1 MKTKLFAPYMP
12 LRPPH
17 LNSFSVPMFLKHLS
31 LTNFRSLTRLD
42 VEVPSGTIV
51 LVGDNAQGKTSVL
64 EAIFMLA
71 TLNAFNAESDRELIN
86 FFTAREPLAVARIKA
101 DFRQGDT
108 SDARLHHL
116 ELRIIQ
122 ETNGKS
128 TRVRKEVLFDGVKQK
143 VNEVVGQFNAVLFLP
158 QMMSIIDGSPS
169 HRRRYLDLALAQ
181 VIPGYSETLSRYAR
195 ALEQRNALLKQLN
208 DRSGDQGQLTYWD
221 EQIAG
226 LGARLIH
233 ARIHAI
239 QEMEILAALTHRE
252 LTQGREVLRLNYQPA
267 YDPLPATQGQ
277 YTLNLDD
284 PRDRTTFT
292 LEQIQKGY
300 AAALQKLRRE
310 EIARG
315 VTTIGPH
322 RDELRFLSNGVDLGT
337 YGSRGQ
343 IRTALLTLKLAEVHW
358 MKQKTGHWPVLLLD
372 EVLAELDGQR
382 RTDLLTRLVTTE
394 QALMTTTDLNL
405 FAPEFI
411 AQAQTW
417 HIQEGRLSQ

>member
-1 MKTKLFAPYMP
+1 MRL
-12 LRPPH
+12 H
-17 LNSFSVPMFLKHLS
+17 HLS

-42 VEVPSGTIV
+42 VDVPSGTIV

-101 DFRQGDT
+101 DFRREDRP
-108 SDARLHHL
+108 DARLHHL

-128 TRVRKEVLFDGVKQK
+128 TRARKEVLYDGVKQK
-143 VNEVVGQFNAVLFLP
+143 VNEAVGQFNAVLFLP

-181 VIPGYSETLSRYAR
+181 VIPGYPETLSRYAR

-208 DRSGDQGQLTYWD
+208 DRNGDQSQLVYWD
-221 EQIAG
+221 EQLAG

-233 ARIHAI
+233 ARLHAI

-252 LTQGREVLRLNYQPA
+252 LTQGREVLRLNYLPS
-267 YDPLPATQGQ
+267 YDPLPPTNGQ
-277 YTLNLDD
+277 YSLKLDD
-284 PRDRTTFT
+284 PRDRTPFT

-300 AAALQKLRRE
+300 AAALQKLHRE

-343 IRTALLTLKLAEVHW
+343 IRTALLTLKLAEVQW

-382 RTDLLTRLVTTE
+382 RTDLLARLATAE

-405 FAPEFI
+405 FAPEFVER
-411 AQAQTW
+411 ARVW
-417 HIQEGRLSQ
+417 HIREGRLAT

>member
-1 MKTKLFAPYMP
+1 MRL
-12 LRPPH
+12 H
-17 LNSFSVPMFLKHLS
+17 HLS

-42 VEVPSGTIV
+42 VEVPTGTIV

-71 TLNAFNAESDRELIN
+71 TLSAFNAESERELVN
-86 FFTAREPLAVARIKA
+86 FFAAREPLAVARIKA
-101 DFRQGDT
+101 DFRHDDRPDT
-108 SDARLHHL
+108 RLHHL
-116 ELRIIQ
+116 EIRIIQ
-122 ETNGKS
+122 EANGGTS
-128 TRVRKEVLFDGVKQK
+128 RVRKEILLDGVKRK
-143 VNEVVGQFNAVLFLP
+143 TNEVVGQFNAVLFLP

-181 VIPGYSETLSRYAR
+181 VTPGYSDALATYTRT
-195 ALEQRNALLKQLN
+195 LEQRNALLKQLN
-208 DRSGDQGQLTYWD
+208 TYTGPHAGDQTQLTYWD
-221 EQIAG
+221 EQLTS

-239 QEMEILAALTHRE
+239 HEMEILAALTHRE

-267 YDPLPATQGQ
+267 YDPLPPTHGQ
-277 YTLNLDD
+277 YQLKLDD
-284 PRDRTTFT
+284 PRDRTALP
-292 LEQIQKGY
+292 LEQIQKGF

-358 MKQKTGHWPVLLLD
+358 MHQKTGHWPVLLLD
-372 EVLAELDGQR
+372 EVLAELDHQR
-382 RTDLLTRLVTTE
+382 RTDLLTRVSTCE

-405 FAPEFI
+405 FAPDFVSHT
-411 AQAQTW
+411 QTW
-417 HIQEGRLSQ
+417 HIKEGRLSS

>member
-1 MKTKLFAPYMP
+1 MRL
-12 LRPPH
+12 H
-17 LNSFSVPMFLKHLS
+17 HLS

-42 VEVPSGTIV
+42 VEVPTGTIV
-51 LVGDNAQGKTSVL
+51 IVGDNAQGKTSVL

-71 TLNAFNAESDRELIN
+71 TLTAFNAESERELIN
-86 FFTAREPLAVARIKA
+86 FFTAREPLAVARLKA
-101 DFRQGDT
+101 DFRRGE
-108 SDARLHHL
+108 RLHHL
-116 ELRIIQ
+116 EVRIIQ
-122 ETNGKS
+122 ETNGG
-128 TRVRKEVLFDGVKQK
+128 TPRVRKEILLDGVKRK
-143 VNEVVGQFNAVLFLP
+143 ANEVVGQFNAVLFLP

-169 HRRRYLDLALAQ
+169 HRRRYLDLALSQ
-181 VIPGYSETLSRYAR
+181 VTPGYAETLAQYTRT
-195 ALEQRNALLKQLN
+195 LEQRNALLKQLN
-208 DRSGDQGQLTYWD
+208 DRAGDQTQLTYWD
-221 EQIAG
+221 EQLTS

-239 QEMEILAALTHRE
+239 HEMEILAALTHRE

-267 YDPLPATQGQ
+267 YDPLPATNGQ
-277 YTLNLDD
+277 YQLKLDD
-284 PRDRTTFT
+284 PRDRTAYP
-292 LEQIQKGY
+292 LDQLQKGF

-358 MKQKTGHWPVLLLD
+358 MHHKTGHWPVLLLD
-372 EVLAELDGQR
+372 EVLAELDHQR
-382 RTDLLTRLVTTE
+382 RTDLLTRVSACE

-405 FAPEFI
+405 FSPEFV
-411 AQAQTW
+411 AQTQTW
-417 HIQEGRLSQ
+417 HIKEGRLSS